1 MGGNPYHEQHIAEF
15 TACMEQA
22 IFELQAH
29 YDNRFKAILDYLEQ
43 LEKRIADL
51 ENAKSSPGEKKPRVE
66 AELVVTKESLKKV
79 RDAIMNMFR

>member
-1 MGGNPYHEQHIAEF
+1 MGGNPYHDQHIAEF

-79 RDAIMNMFR
+79 RDAFMSFFR

>member
-1 MGGNPYHEQHIAEF
+1 MGGNPYHDQHIAEF

-43 LEKRIADL
+43 MEKRIADL
-51 ENAKSSPGEKKPRVE
+51 ENAKSCPGEKNPRAE
-66 AELVVTKESLKKV
+66 AELVVTKESLKKM
-79 RDAIMNMFR
+79 RDAFMSFFR

>member
-1 MGGNPYHEQHIAEF
+1 MGGNPYHDQHIAEF

>member
-1 MGGNPYHEQHIAEF
+1 MGGNPYHDQHIAEF

-51 ENAKSSPGEKKPRVE
+51 ENAKSSLGEKNPRVE

-79 RDAIMNMFR
+79 RDAIMSFFR